1 MHKYSNCFAML
12 RCGAQPYGTVRL
24 IELSEMV
31 GEHLLHAALLLR
43 LLHNRIEQLEE
54 RLAVGADWN
63 PHQLVFVTTTGNG
76 YARTNW
82 RKQQYVSMIQKAG
95 LPYIRPHDLR

>member
-43 LLHNRIEQLEE
+43 LLHNRI
-54 RLAVGADWN
+54 RLL
-63 PHQLVFVTTTGNG
+63 QFC
-76 YARTNW
+76 R
-82 RKQQYVSMIQKAG
+82 AG
-95 LPYIRPHDLR
+95 VKRGQSTKNRLHGMSLQPR